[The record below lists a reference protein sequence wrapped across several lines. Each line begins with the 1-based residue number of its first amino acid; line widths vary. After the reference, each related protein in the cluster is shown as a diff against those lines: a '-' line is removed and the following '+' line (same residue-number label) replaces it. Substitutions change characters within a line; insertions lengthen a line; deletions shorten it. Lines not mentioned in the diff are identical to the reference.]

1 MRVYVRECPICG
13 KTFEATQASSRYCSD
28 ECRREGNRISSR
40 LRKQKATKSVV
51 YPNRELIEMAKEASK
66 RGLSY
71 GEYVA
76 KLSANRREAAELE

>member
-1 MRVYVRECPICG
+1 MRVYVRECRICG

-40 LRKQKATKSVV
+40 LRKQKAKMRI
-51 YPNRELIEMAKEASK
+51 YPNRELLDMAKEASK

-76 KLSANRREAAELE
+76 KLSANRREATELE